1 VCFFEIS
8 EVAEIKKM
16 AYGLEKPVDP
26 RPVETYFRTVFFI
39 DLTGRNI
46 AIVHQTQEV

>member
-8 EVAEIKKM
+8 EVAEIKKK
-16 AYGLEKPVDP
+16 AYGLEKACPP
-26 RPVETYFRTVFFI
+26 SP
-39 DLTGRNI
+39 GRNI